1 MRNGPL
7 HVIALTRPGAKTA
20 ARIAAAFAAEGA
32 VARVPERYLADA
44 PGAEPFSEPVAGLA
58 ARLWN
63 GAGGFFLVMAA
74 GIAVRA
80 VAPLLR
86 DKRSDPPVVV
96 CDGEGRF
103 AVPILAGHLGGAN
116 RLAEEAARR
125 LGMIPVL
132 TTATDAAGRPAA
144 EVWAEEAGFRLE
156 NPEAVVRANAAWANG
171 EPVGLYLDPALGPL
185 PEAAILRDHVSP
197 VRDEAEAAAFPGALL
212 VVSHRESAS
221 FANALR
227 VRPPVLALGVGCRKG
242 ADPAEVE
249 SGVRDAL
256 RAAGLSPLAA
266 FVAASVDAKA
276 EEPALTRLADALGV
290 PFATYPA
297 RTLAA
302 FDTPSPSARVA
313 EAVGTPSVSEAA
325 ALAASGGG
333 HLILPKVA
341 RKTWTLAAALRRY
354 EA

>member
-1 MRNGPL
+1 LRNGPL

-20 ARIAAAFAAEGA
+20 ARIAAAFATEGA

-44 PGAEPFSEPVAGLA
+44 PGAEPFSEPVADLV

-63 GAGGFFLVMAA
+63 GAGGFFLVVAA
-74 GIAVRA
+74 GIAVRT
-80 VAPLLR
+80 VAPHLR
-86 DKRSDPPVVV
+86 AKRSDPPVVV
-96 CDGEGRF
+96 VDGEGRF

-125 LGMIPVL
+125 LGLTPVI
-132 TTATDAAGRPAA
+132 TTATDAAGKPAA
-144 EVWAEEAGFRLE
+144 EVWAEESGFRLE
-156 NPEAVVRANAAWANG
+156 NPEAVVLVNASWASG

-185 PEAAILRDHVSP
+185 TEAEILRAHVSP
-197 VRDEAEAAAFPGALL
+197 VCDEAEAAAFPGALL
-212 VVSHRESAS
+212 VVSHRESAA

-249 SGVRDAL
+249 NGVRNAL
-256 RAAGLSPLAA
+256 RAAGLSPLSA
-266 FVAASVDAKA
+266 FVVASVDAKA
-276 EEPALTRLADALGV
+276 GEPALTRLANALGV

-297 RTLAA
+297 GALAA

-325 ALAASGGG
+325 ALASSEGGR
-333 HLILPKVA
+333 LLLPKVA
-341 RKTWTLAAALRRY
+341 RRTWTLAAALRRY